1 MAATVPAFFTDD
13 AQAQLDDLLMLVCEE
28 LQLAPSRYRLAVE
41 RYGAVSRVLEGEGS
55 PFHGIPLSIYPQGS
69 MALGTTVHPLDGP
82 MISTLSSSWEFR
94 ITASIRWPSWARST
108 VS

>member
-1 MAATVPAFFTDD
+1 MAATVPAFFRDD

-69 MALGTTVHPLDGP
+69 MAIGTTVHPLDGP
-82 MISTLSSSWEFR
+82 MISTLSSNWGFR
-94 ITASIRWPSWARST
+94 IITSIQWPSCGRFTTS
-108 VS
+108 